1 MIKVHEK
8 AQELADAMKD
18 DETVVAYREAVK
30 KLEQDEQKKK
40 MVKDFRD
47 LQFAAYNDKMTKGDV
62 SEATK
67 KQMEDLV
74 SVIALNTEVSA
85 YLETEQNFT
94 ILFNDI
100 MKVINEAIGV
110 DIIG

>member
-18 DETVVAYREAVK
+18 NKTVVAYREAVK
-30 KLEQDEQKKK
+30 KLEQDEQKKQ

-62 SEATK
+62 SDETR

>member
-8 AQELADAMKD
+8 AQELADAMKEN
-18 DETVVAYREAVK
+18 ETVVAYREAVK

-62 SEATK
+62 SDKTR

>member
-8 AQELADAMKD
+8 AQELSDAMKD
-18 DETVVAYREAVK
+18 NETVVAYREAVK
-30 KLEQDEQKKK
+30 KLEQDEQKKQ

-62 SEATK
+62 SDETR

>member
-18 DETVVAYREAVK
+18 NETVVAYREAVK
-30 KLEQDEQKKK
+30 KLEQDEQKKQ

-62 SEATK
+62 SDETR